1 MTSPQ
6 HTFLGLPWPVW
17 LEGAVLVL
25 TAPFLLFPTVRPAG
39 TVVALCLLAVNWA
52 LQIAT
57 NRRTFTPTP
66 FDGALLL
73 WAVTVAVGILV
84 TPFPVLTL
92 PKATGLLLGM
102 ATWRFLSRA
111 VTDRRTLRW
120 AVAGLVGFGI
130 AITAVG
136 IVSVRWP
143 EKVPFVSRWVE
154 IGMPTNPVRLPG
166 GPESGVSANQLAGT
180 LVFYLSLPLS
190 SLLAGRESRGRG
202 RIARAVLL
210 LAVAGAL
217 AVLLLLTQSRG
228 AWLGAGLG
236 GLLLLALWGLAL
248 PRSRRRRAMWVVCAL
263 GVLAIGLGAAAIGPE
278 RLQALW
284 QEPGRMTALGNLGSL
299 GFRQEVWRW
308 ALMATQDFLFTGCG
322 LGTFREV
329 VRLLYPLNVA
339 PGYDIAH
346 AHNIFLQV
354 ALDVGVPGLI
364 AYIALLGIA
373 AWVGLRVAR
382 RDATLRPLAL
392 GLVGGL
398 GALHI
403 YGLMDALAPGSK
415 PGLVLWV
422 ALGLLTAMENNV
434 RMENQRV
441 SERASKR

>member
-1 MTSPQ
+1 MTNPT

-25 TAPFLLFPTVRPAG
+25 TAPFLLFPTVKPTG

-52 LQIAT
+52 VQIT
-57 NRRTFTPTP
+57 VNRRSFAPTP
-66 FDGALLL
+66 FGGALLL
-73 WAVTVAVGILV
+73 WAAMVAAGILV
-84 TPFPVLTL
+84 TAFPDLTL

-102 ATWRFLSRA
+102 ATWLFLSRA

-120 AVAGLVGFGI
+120 AVVGLIGFGI

-136 IVSVRWP
+136 LVSVRWP
-143 EKVPFVSRWVE
+143 DKVPFVSRWVE
-154 IGMPTNPVRLPG
+154 IGLPTNLVEIPE

-180 LVFYLSLPLS
+180 LVFYLTLTLS
-190 SLLAGRESRGRG
+190 ILLAGRGAQGRWW
-202 RIARAVLL
+202 IARAALSS
-210 LAVAGAL
+210 AAAGAL
-217 AVLLLLTQSRG
+217 TVLLLLTQSRSGWMG
-228 AWLGAGLG
+228 AVLGA
-236 GLLLLALWGLAL
+236 LLLLALWGLAL
-248 PRSRRRRAMWVVCAL
+248 PRSRRRRAVWALCAL
-263 GVLAIGLGAAAIGPE
+263 GILGICLGAAAIGPE

-284 QEPGRMTALGNLGSL
+284 QEPTEMTALGSLGTL

-322 LGTFREV
+322 LGTFRGV
-329 VRLLYPLNVA
+329 GRLLYPLNVA

-364 AYIALLGIA
+364 AYVALLGIA
-373 AWVGLRVAR
+373 AWLGLRIAR

-403 YGLMDALAPGSK
+403 YGMMDVLAPGSK
-415 PGLVLWV
+415 PGLVFWV
-422 ALGLLTAMENNV
+422 ALGLLAAMHRLAGNE
-434 RMENQRV
+434 ET
-441 SERASKR
+441 